1 MSNPPDPFEFVKQ
14 LWGQMAVP
22 GFGLTD
28 NAGGA
33 ASVPG
38 MPGLQMPS
46 FDPKELEKRLAE
58 LKQVKQWLEM
68 NLNMMGLQINTL
80 EMQLAA
86 MNGLQAASTK
96 VFGDQA
102 AKNVGGSTSQAGGW
116 AENASSAAGNPP
128 GAAGST
134 TGAPGAQW
142 MDPQGWMKFMQ
153 DQAAKTQKAMQDGA
167 QAMQQAAQPAR
178 AARPAGSA
186 SATTAATAK
195 AAAPK
200 RAPRTKKI

>member
-22 GFGLTD
+22 GFGLTG

-86 MNGLQAASTK
+86 MNGLQAVSTK
-96 VFGDQA
+96 AFGDQA
-102 AKNVGGSTSQAGGW
+102 AKSVGGSASQADDRAEPAPGG
-116 AENASSAAGNPP
+116 AGQPP
-128 GAAGST
+128 
-134 TGAPGAQW
+134 GAPGAQW
-142 MDPQGWMKFMQ
+142 MDPQGWMTFMQ
-153 DQAAKTQKAMQDGA
+153 DQAAKTQKAMQK
-167 QAMQQAAQPAR
+167 AAQPAR
-178 AARPAGSA
+178 AAGTA
-186 SATTAATAK
+186 STAS
-195 AAAPK
+195 AAPK
-200 RAPRTKKI
+200 RAPRKKKA

>member
-22 GFGLTD
+22 GFGLTGD
-28 NAGGA
+28 SGT
-33 ASVPG
+33 VPG

-86 MNGLQAASTK
+86 INGLQAASTK
-96 VFGDQA
+96 AFGDQA
-102 AKNVGGSTSQAGGW
+102 DKSVGGSASQAGGH
-116 AENASSAAGNPP
+116 AENAPAAADTVP
-128 GAAGST
+128 GAAGT
-134 TGAPGAQW
+134 APGAQW
-142 MDPQGWMKFMQ
+142 MDPQVWVKFMQ
-153 DQAAKTQKAMQDGA
+153 DQATKTQKAMQDGA
-167 QAMQQAAQPAR
+167 P
-178 AARPAGSA
+178 
-186 SATTAATAK
+186 
-195 AAAPK
+195 AAAK
-200 RAPRTKKI
+200 RAPRQRKA

>member
-1 MSNPPDPFEFVKQ
+1 MTNPPDPFEFVKQ

-22 GFGLTD
+22 GFGLTG

-33 ASVPG
+33 GSVPG

-68 NLNMMGLQINTL
+68 NLHMMGLQINTL

-86 MNGLQAASTK
+86 INGLQAASTK

-102 AKNVGGSTSQAGGW
+102 TKNVGGSASQADSH
-116 AENASSAAGNPP
+116 AENAPGTAGKPP
-128 GAAGST
+128 DAPGT
-134 TGAPGAQW
+134 PGAQW

-153 DQAAKTQKAMQDGA
+153 DQATKTQKAIQDGA
-167 QAMQQAAQPAR
+167 QAMQHAGQFSPKPAPK
-178 AARPAGSA
+178 PAPKSTQR
-186 SATTAATAK
+186 S
-195 AAAPK
+195 AAAPATAK
-200 RAPRTKKI
+200 RAPRKRGA

>member
-22 GFGLTD
+22 GFGLTG
-28 NAGGA
+28 NSGT
-33 ASVPG
+33 VPG

-86 MNGLQAASTK
+86 INGLQAASTK

-102 AKNVGGSTSQAGGW
+102 DKSVGGSASQAGGH
-116 AENASSAAGNPP
+116 AENAPAAAG
-128 GAAGST
+128 T
-134 TGAPGAQW
+134 APGAQW
-142 MDPQGWMKFMQ
+142 MDPQVWMKFMQ
-153 DQAAKTQKAMQDGA
+153 DHATKTQKAMQDGA
-167 QAMQQAAQPAR
+167 QAMQHAAQSLPT
-178 AARPAGSA
+178 SA
-186 SATTAATAK
+186 STPVPK
-195 AAAPK
+195 SAAAPAAAK
-200 RAPRTKKI
+200 RAPRQRKA

>member
-1 MSNPPDPFEFVKQ
+1 MSNTPDPFEFVKQ

-22 GFGLTD
+22 GFGLTGSS
-28 NAGGA
+28 GGG
-33 ASVPG
+33 SVPG

-86 MNGLQAASTK
+86 MSGLQAASTK
-96 VFGDQA
+96 AFGDQA
-102 AKNVGGSTSQAGGW
+102 AKTVDGSASQAGGRT
-116 AENASSAAGNPP
+116 ENAP
-128 GAAGST
+128 GAAAQPP
-134 TGAPGAQW
+134 GAPGAQW
-142 MDPQGWMKFMQ
+142 MDPQGWMTFMQ

-167 QAMQQAAQPAR
+167 QAMQKAAQPAR
-178 AARPAGSA
+178 AAGAA
-186 SATTAATAK
+186 SAAAAASAK

-200 RAPRTKKI
+200 RAPRNKKA